1 MRISIIKPRT
11 NIKKK
16 RKVLAKN
23 SWSSEKT
30 GTDTLIIAEDVS
42 KFDNQT

>member
-16 RKVLAKN
+16 KKSACKEFMEFRKDRN
-23 SWSSEKT
+23 RHINNRGGCEQ
-30 GTDTLIIAEDVS
+30 I
-42 KFDNQT
+42 